1 MSQFT
6 EELMREDDPP
16 KPYSA
21 RAAAESGEYDVNEV
35 VQRPSREEVTNSLNT
50 GVGNGPDGI
59 GATANDRADKNSRGT
74 SNDLKKAMVVVN
86 SNLAKEHQPVN
97 EQQVDPAMYANDG
110 IGRIVE
116 GSGADK
122 ENIQSIQIEPKPRV
136 PAIAEQPVPPVGG
149 QAVDASGRPVVDGN
163 SLTKEQK
170 AAAAAAATGQ
180 PATSATGAPA
190 QPATA
195 PVASTQATA
204 TADGQPVPEKKSLFL
219 NWSTNGSFSSN
230 NQTQRAISQLQELG
244 YNPNVSTLRE
254 AVAQVEEYK
263 RTGKPMPIDES
274 DIFVKGWKA
283 EDYNNLIDWNKV
295 GLGGID
301 VSKPEDRKKIQDWLY
316 MNFGEGLKSMHI
328 DDKFG
333 PFHIA
338 AILEA
343 AGQGGE
349 NTPGNPGNPE
359 IPEPKRPEDPKE
371 PEPDPYR
378 DKYEYYVRQGLNPL
392 LAYIGDEPKA
402 VDTSRLRAIM
412 GAQALGEGLRSIA
425 DIVHGPNGAPIT
437 KHENN
442 VTDWSIGKVDEALKQ
457 FHSDK
462 KEHRKMKLDALMVA
476 MNNARSQSNMDRQDW
491 RQSVAQMYD
500 RFDKKVDRQDRQWK
514 DLITRYDDRT
524 DKNRDFR
531 FKVDE
536 LAAKLED
543 GRLTR
548 RQAKELAI
556 MNIASQE
563 KMHGNTITAQK
574 EMNAANIEAG
584 KYDNSST
591 DGGKNSTVT
600 FFYKNEKGEDVEAD
614 VAVPENITAKVN
626 LAIATKQQGDP
637 AFRNE
642 IYNLRK
648 GLEKAGV
655 LEKNINR
662 TILERYIG
670 NYYKYDGKSWVPI
683 GQGEPP
689 AAGPSLIQAVDNNWP
704 AKTPSLL

>member
-1 MSQFT
+1 MRQYVD
-6 EELMREDDPP
+6 ELMSDEADYEGEVGRKPRQEVQGDISFMPGAGSPGHGFVTDDPP
-16 KPYSA
+16 
-21 RAAAESGEYDVNEV
+21 
-35 VQRPSREEVTNSLNT
+35 
-50 GVGNGPDGI
+50 
-59 GATANDRADKNSRGT
+59 GT
-74 SNDLKKAMVVVN
+74 KVS
-86 SNLAKEHQPVN
+86 
-97 EQQVDPAMYANDG
+97 
-110 IGRIVE
+110 
-116 GSGADK
+116 
-122 ENIQSIQIEPKPRV
+122 
-136 PAIAEQPVPPVGG
+136 
-149 QAVDASGRPVVDGN
+149 VVDGRSITPDEQRN
-163 SLTKEQK
+163 SENAVQNKELEAVATK
-170 AAAAAAATGQ
+170 AAEIQKGSTQPVAPAVNSPVATNTTPAAATGQ
-180 PATSATGAPA
+180 PATLAPATQDADPNVATISDIGPSDGMKTAPSATGTPA
-190 QPATA
+190 QSATT

-204 TADGQPVPEKKSLFL
+204 TADGHPVPEKKSRFW
-219 NWSTNGSFSSN
+219 NWSEDGSFSSN
-230 NQTQRAISQLQELG
+230 NQSGQAITRMQELG
-244 YNPNVSTLRE
+244 YNPNISTLRK
-254 AVAQVEEYK
+254 AVAGVEEYK
-263 RTGKPMPIDES
+263 RTGKTMEMDGSGP
-274 DIFVKGWKA
+274 FVKGWKA

-491 RQSVAQMYD
+491 RNSVAQMYD
-500 RFDKKVDRQDRQWK
+500 RFDKKVDRQDKQWK
-514 DLITRYDDRT
+514 DLITRFDDRT

-531 FKVDE
+531 FKVNE

-543 GRLTR
+543 SRLTR
-548 RQAKELAI
+548 RQAKEISI
-556 MNIASQE
+556 MTIASQE
-563 KMHGNTITAQK
+563 KMQNNTIAAQR
-574 EMNAANIEAG
+574 EMNKENIEAG
-584 KYDNSST
+584 KYLNRSTTGGTTSSVHYT
-591 DGGKNSTVT
+591 
-600 FFYKNEKGEDVEAD
+600 Y
-614 VAVPENITAKVN
+614 ENITKLPANQKTTIRLAGGDSREVPLTMADDIVSQAKA
-626 LAIATKQQGDP
+626 LTMDRSIDGKQR
-637 AFRNE
+637 A
-642 IYNLRK
+642 
-648 GLEKAGV
+648 
-655 LEKNINR
+655 
-662 TILERYIG
+662 
-670 NYYKYDGKSWVPI
+670 YYKRIVDAYDGKVIKDSDRAAIIRMNIGGFYDQTGTGFVPKN
-683 GQGEPP
+683 GAAP
-689 AAGPSLIQAVDNNWP
+689 APISLADEVESDQP
-704 AKTPSLL
+704 ASTPSTGNDRPLYTRKK